1 MRLALRD
8 SAHAAVLALADAAAV
23 PLAMGSS
30 FVAAG
35 MATQALGGPA
45 FVDWGKGLGDRLPLM
60 LPVMA
65 AVAAWLHGRGRY
77 AGRQPFWTEN
87 KDVLLACCL
96 GFLVEGFTVYA
107 VKEYV
112 SRLWILGTWA
122 TLPLWGGMLRA
133 WMKSCLSVLGVRL
146 LPVLVVGDGREAV
159 ADALRSEPSIG
170 WSVLPAAP
178 DLDPVAVLDAA
189 TRESARHVVVVGH
202 PAGAVVDVMR
212 ALSAA
217 GLPHSLCL
225 PVAGSGLASMRP
237 DAIVGQDFVL
247 MGERR
252 GLSAPLAR
260 LAKRA
265 TDVSL
270 ALVIGAFALPVAAV
284 TALVVSLDGG
294 PVLYGQ
300 ERVGRAGRRFRCLKF
315 RTMVQDSDARLA
327 DLLARDPQAR
337 EEWERDR
344 KLRRDPRV
352 TRHGRLLR
360 ATALDELPQLLNVL
374 RGDMSFVGPRPVTE
388 SELPRYG
395 QDLAAYLGV
404 RPGLT
409 GLWQASGRN
418 NVSYER
424 RVALD
429 AWYVRNWS
437 AWLDLVVMLK
447 TVPALLTRRGAY

>member
-1 MRLALRD
+1 MSRAARD
-8 SAHAAVLALADAAAV
+8 SAHTLVLVLADAAAV
-23 PLAMGSS
+23 PLAMGFS
-30 FVAAG
+30 FMLAG
-35 MATQALGGPA
+35 AVTQALGGPT
-45 FVDWGKGLGDRLPLM
+45 FVDWGKAVGDRLPLM

-77 AGRQPFWTEN
+77 AGRQPFWTET
-87 KDVLLACCL
+87 KDILLACCL

-112 SRLWILGTWA
+112 SRLWIMGTWA
-122 TLPLWGGMLRA
+122 MLPLWAGMLRA
-133 WMKSCLSVLGVRL
+133 WMKTCLSVLGVRQ
-146 LPVLVVGDGREAV
+146 LPVLVVGEGRESV
-159 ADALRSEPSIG
+159 AEALRSEPSIG

-178 DLDPVAVLDAA
+178 GLDPVEVLGAA
-189 TRESARHVVVVGH
+189 TRDGARHVVVVGH
-202 PAGAVVDVMR
+202 PAGPVVDVMR
-212 ALSAA
+212 ALAAA

-237 DAIVGQDFVL
+237 DAIVGHDFVL

-252 GLSAPLAR
+252 GLSAPAAR
-260 LAKRA
+260 MAKRA
-265 TDVSL
+265 TDIVL
-270 ALVIGAFALPVAAV
+270 ALCIGLVALPAAAA
-284 TALVVSLDGG
+284 TAVVVSLDGG
-294 PVLYGQ
+294 PILYGQ
-300 ERVGRAGRRFRCLKF
+300 ERVGRGGRRFRCLKF

-327 DLLARDPQAR
+327 ELLGRDAQAR
-337 EEWERDR
+337 AEWDRDR
-344 KLRRDPRV
+344 KLRRDPRI
-352 TRHGRLLR
+352 TRYGRLLR
-360 ATALDELPQLLNVL
+360 AVALDEVPQILNVL

-395 QDLAAYLGV
+395 DDLAAYLGV